1 MGEQK
6 DAPVTYIVTY
16 ISDSFVCQMNNTK
29 QFRIHYT
36 HKLTFPTCMNMIYP
50 VTELFKTSQLP
61 CFDIE
66 YIAQGETEYIDK

>member
-1 MGEQK
+1 MPNEQYK
-6 DAPVTYIVTY
+6 TIQILLY
-16 ISDSFVCQMNNTK
+16 N
-29 QFRIHYT
+29 